1 MCGHDTHSAMLLGA
15 AAILKE
21 MEPGLKGTVK
31 LMFQTGEEC
40 GCGARLMTEAGIMD
54 NPTVDAAF
62 AIHIDSRTDVGHRI
76 GKTCYGHFNLPS
88 ELPYKTD
95 S

>member
-1 MCGHDTHSAMLLGA
+1 
-15 AAILKE
+15 
-21 MEPGLKGTVK
+21 MEPELKGTVK

-62 AIHIDSRTDVGHRI
+62 AIHIDSQTDVGKVVYTPGVMSAAMDKFMVKI
-76 GKTCYGHFNLPS
+76 KGKGGHLSLIHICLS
-88 ELPYKTD
+88 EAYWDL
-95 S
+95 